1 MKNDS
6 PAFRLAALTTL
17 ILFVASQV
25 SLAIQM
31 NSFQAALIPVE
42 GGGAGFQA
50 QNPNTNAL
58 GAFQLTP
65 AALQDIGWQD
75 SSGNWTPA
83 ARAAGVS
90 STSDFLNNPQAQVA
104 ADNAYNQNNIN
115 YLGSTYSQRLG
126 TTDTGSGAVLTQGN
140 MAYCA
145 EALGASGCQQYLA
158 TGQVPSQDLAENP
171 QWANG
176 GFQRNMSQM
185 GNTSLNDTSNVS
197 VSTSST
203 LNADGTTT
211 STTTVN
217 GVFCDPA
224 ILQAA
229 MQGGQNMADNW
240 TALAESPGTG
250 YSMLGGQSVLQAA
263 GLLSPTSPGYVAQNP
278 AFANSLAPGQ
288 SLPFGG
294 ANFAMASCLNN
305 LMGSGLNIIFSPM
318 GLQEILNAI
327 LAAACGMAMELFATV
342 TQPINQTVYEN
353 FSMNGILPPGMNM
366 GDFGSGGGMFL
377 APGAASGNGG
387 LININAGQYGNYNLN
402 PSTGWYQ
409 QGGAPSTASSY
420 GSLFGGSSGYGGML
434 NSFGVDSSYTNTI
447 FP

>member
-1 MKNDS
+1 M
-6 PAFRLAALTTL
+6 AL
-17 ILFVASQV
+17 FGASQI
-25 SLAIQM
+25 SLALQM
-31 NSFQAALIPVE
+31 NSYQTALIPLE

-65 AALQDIGWQD
+65 VALQDIGWQD

-83 ARAAGVS
+83 AKAAGVS

-104 ADNAYNQNNIN
+104 ADNAYNQNNLN
-115 YLGSTYSQRLG
+115 YLGSTYTQRMG
-126 TTDTGSGAVLTQGN
+126 TTDIGSGATLTQGN

-145 EALGASGCQQYLA
+145 EALGASGCQQYLS
-158 TGQVPSQDLAENP
+158 TGQVPQQDLAENP

-176 GFQRNMSQM
+176 GFQQNMAQM
-185 GNTSLNDTSNVS
+185 GNTSLGDTSNVN
-197 VSTSST
+197 VSTIST
-203 LNADGTTT
+203 VNSDGTVT

-229 MQGGQNMADNW
+229 LQGGQNMANNW
-240 TALAESPGTG
+240 TTLAESPGTG

-263 GLLSPTSPGYVAQNP
+263 GLLSPSSPGYVAQNP

-294 ANFAMASCLNN
+294 ANFAMASCLNS
-305 LMGSGLNIIFSPM
+305 LMGSGLNLIFSPM

-327 LAAACGMAMELFATV
+327 LAAACGMAMELFTTV
-342 TQPINQTVYEN
+342 TEPINQTVYN
-353 FSMNGILPPGMNM
+353 SFSLNGILPPQMNM
-366 GDFGSGGGMFL
+366 GSVVSGGGMFL
-377 APGAASGNGG
+377 SPGAASGTGN
-387 LININAGQYGNYNLN
+387 LININGGQYGNYALN

-409 QGGAPSTASSY
+409 QGGSTQQTPSY
-420 GSLFGGSSGYGGML
+420 GSLFGGG
-434 NSFGVDSSYTNTI
+434 NSFGSLGGFGVQNSFTNSI